1 MVPSVEE
8 LKTVPSPADALQA
21 FAGSDGL
28 ILFDSALQRG
38 RLGRYSFLSADPI
51 ASFNVERAVF
61 ADDPFAA
68 MRAAVAQLN
77 DQFQLE
83 RLPELPP
90 FQGGVAGMLSYELGG
105 CWERIPRT
113 GKDEF
118 ELPDAWFGIYD
129 WVIAWDHQQN
139 RAWVISHGLPKM
151 VDWVADDAESPM
163 GDADQNSCQNRAAAR
178 IRDVV
183 ARLSVTG
190 VERAAGSLLR
200 NDRSPVSTC
209 ATDSA
214 SAELPANQVSQNTGK
229 ASGTLFQRPVTGQ
242 QISEPWPES
251 ELAKQ
256 HPLPGW
262 AGVTSDYARE
272 GYLAAVERVIEYIH
286 AGDIFQANLSQ
297 RLLARCDVPPTEL
310 YATLRDCNP
319 APFAGFLAHDDWA
332 IVSASPERF
341 LRVENGVVE
350 TRPIKGT
357 RQRRTGPEADLF
369 TRDELRQSEKDVA
382 ENVMIVDLLRNDLSR
397 VCEPGSISVPELCV
411 VETYE
416 TVQHLVSEIRGTLK
430 GFQGRSSRGNVPGST
445 LRATDEADRPGSQP
459 GTWNLEPGTEK
470 CDIWSLLAASF
481 PGGSITG
488 APKVRAMEI
497 ISELEPT
504 ARGPYCGSLFYSGF
518 DGTFDSSILIRS
530 FVCRRGWVQCRVGGG
545 IVAQSDPVDEYE
557 ETLHKAEGMLRALQ
571 RSGLCNQIPK

>member
-1 MVPSVEE
+1 MVPAVEE
-8 LKTVPSPADALQA
+8 LKIVPSPAVALQA

-38 RLGRYSFLSADPI
+38 RLGRYSFLAADPI
-51 ASFNVERAVF
+51 ASFCVERAVF
-61 ADDPFAA
+61 SRAPFASV
-68 MRAAVAQLN
+68 RATVAQLN

-83 RLPELPP
+83 RLPDLPP

-105 CWERIPRT
+105 CWERILRT

-139 RAWVISHGLPKM
+139 RAWVISHGLPM
-151 VDWVADDAESPM
+151 SEDQNTSQTESPNCETE
-163 GDADQNSCQNRAAAR
+163 QSRCRKRAAAR
-178 IRDVV
+178 VQDVV
-183 ARLSVTG
+183 TKLRSAK
-190 VERAAGSLLR
+190 VERTFETQHQVAA
-200 NDRSPVSTC
+200 
-209 ATDSA
+209 ATPD
-214 SAELPANQVSQNTGK
+214 
-229 ASGTLFQRPVTGQ
+229 
-242 QISEPWPES
+242 S
-251 ELAKQ
+251 ELATQ

-262 AGVTSDYARE
+262 DGVTSDYTRQD
-272 GYLAAVERVIEYIH
+272 YLAAVERVIEYIH
-286 AGDIFQANLSQ
+286 AGDIFQVNLSQ
-297 RLLARCDVPPTEL
+297 RLLARCDVPPIEL

-341 LRVENGVVE
+341 LRVENGIVE

-430 GFQGRSSRGNVPGST
+430 GMKELQVPGSGSQV
-445 LRATDEADRPGSQP
+445 DGVNDSQSQP
-459 GTWNLEPGTEK
+459 GALNMEHRTEK
-470 CDIWSLLAASF
+470 CDLWSLLAASF

-504 ARGPYCGSLFYSGF
+504 VRGPYCGSLFYSGF

-545 IVAQSDPVDEYE
+545 IVAQSDPVAEYE

-571 RSGLCNQIPK
+571 RSGLCNQIAK

>member
-1 MVPSVEE
+1 MVPAVEE
-8 LKTVPSPADALQA
+8 LKIVPSPADALQA

-38 RLGRYSFLSADPI
+38 RFGRYSFLAADPI
-51 ASFNVERAVF
+51 ATFNVERA
-61 ADDPFAA
+61 AYSGDPFASVRTVIA
-68 MRAAVAQLN
+68 RLN

-83 RLPELPP
+83 RLPDLPP
-90 FQGGVAGMLSYELGG
+90 FQGGVAGMLSYELGR
-105 CWERIPRT
+105 CWEKIPRN

-118 ELPDAWFGIYD
+118 DLPDALFGIYD

-139 RAWVISHGLPKM
+139 RVWVISHGLPTM
-151 VDWVADDAESPM
+151 EVQ
-163 GDADQNSCQNRAAAR
+163 DADQIESSIGEVGQCDCQERASAR
-178 IRDVV
+178 ILDVV
-183 ARLSVTG
+183 TKVSSVDPDRT
-190 VERAAGSLLR
+190 VDAQQR
-200 NDRSPVSTC
+200 N
-209 ATDSA
+209 
-214 SAELPANQVSQNTGK
+214 AEPL
-229 ASGTLFQRPVTGQ
+229 
-242 QISEPWPES
+242 PES

-256 HPLPGW
+256 HSLPGW
-262 AGVTSDYARE
+262 DGVTSDFTRE
-272 GYLAAVERVIEYIH
+272 DYLTAVERVIDYIH

-357 RQRRTGPEADLF
+357 RQRRTAPEADLF

-430 GFQGRSSRGNVPGST
+430 GFRVPSSRFQVEGAINSKPQ
-445 LRATDEADRPGSQP
+445 L
-459 GTWNLEPGTEK
+459 GTPNLEHRTEN
-470 CDIWSLLAASF
+470 CDLWSLLAASF

-504 ARGPYCGSLFYSGF
+504 VRGPYCGSLFYSGF

-545 IVAQSDPVDEYE
+545 IVAQSEPAAEYE

-571 RSGLCNQIPK
+571 HSGLCQPIVK

>member
-1 MVPSVEE
+1 MAPVVEE
-8 LKTVPSPADALQA
+8 LKVVPSPADALQA
-21 FAGSDGL
+21 FAGTDGL

-38 RLGRYSFLSADPI
+38 RLGRYSFLAADPI
-51 ASFNVERAVF
+51 ATFNIERA
-61 ADDPFAA
+61 AYSNDPFTSV
-68 MRAAVAQLN
+68 RATFDRLN

-83 RLPELPP
+83 RLPDLPP

-105 CWERIPRT
+105 CWEKVPRT

-129 WVIAWDHQQN
+129 WVIAWDHQQD
-139 RAWVISHGLPKM
+139 RAWVISHGLPKIE
-151 VDWVADDAESPM
+151 VQDAEQAQSPI
-163 GDADQNSCQNRAAAR
+163 AEVDQSDCQGRAAAR
-178 IRDVV
+178 IQHVV
-183 ARLSVTG
+183 VRLCASDK
-190 VERAAGSLLR
+190 ERPF
-200 NDRSPVSTC
+200 DT
-209 ATDSA
+209 
-214 SAELPANQVSQNTGK
+214 QK
-229 ASGTLFQRPVTGQ
+229 
-242 QISEPWPES
+242 QIADALPES
-251 ELAKQ
+251 GLAEQ

-262 AGVTSDYARE
+262 ASVTSDFTRDD
-272 GYLAAVERVIEYIH
+272 YLAAVERVIEYIH

-297 RLLARCDVPPTEL
+297 RLLARCDVPATEL
-310 YATLRDCNP
+310 YSTLRDCNP
-319 APFAGFLAHDDWA
+319 APFAGFLAYDDWA

-341 LRVENGVVE
+341 LRVEDGVVE

-397 VCEPGSISVPELCV
+397 VCEPGSISVPDLCV

-430 GFQGRSSRGNVPGST
+430 KGKVDGEQKS
-445 LRATDEADRPGSQP
+445 
-459 GTWNLEPGTEK
+459 
-470 CDIWSLLAASF
+470 DIWSLLAASF

-504 ARGPYCGSLFYSGF
+504 VRGPYCGSLFYSGF

-530 FVCRRGWVQCRVGGG
+530 FVCRKGWVQCRVGGG
-545 IVAQSDPVDEYE
+545 IVAQSEPTAEYE

-571 RSGLCNQIPK
+571 RSGLCQTIAK

>member
-1 MVPSVEE
+1 M
-8 LKTVPSPADALQA
+8 
-21 FAGSDGL
+21 
-28 ILFDSALQRG
+28 LFDSALQRD
-38 RLGRYSFLSADPI
+38 RLGRYSFLTANPI
-51 ASFNVERAVF
+51 TTFEIQRATFASN
-61 ADDPFAA
+61 PFAA
-68 MRAAVAQLN
+68 VQKTVAQLS
-77 DQFQLE
+77 DHFQFS
-83 RLPELPP
+83 RLPDLPP

-105 CWERIPRT
+105 SWERIPRIRT
-113 GKDEF
+113 DEF

-129 WVIAWDHQQN
+129 WVVAWDHQQN
-139 RAWVISHGLPKM
+139 RAWVIAHGLPKIDLQDSDTEGLS
-151 VDWVADDAESPM
+151 VRDAAPGERF
-163 GDADQNSCQNRAAAR
+163 DRATTR
-178 IRDVV
+178 IREVTVTLNSVSGRSNGVV
-183 ARLSVTG
+183 SSVVRS
-190 VERAAGSLLR
+190 VER
-200 NDRSPVSTC
+200 
-209 ATDSA
+209 
-214 SAELPANQVSQNTGK
+214 
-229 ASGTLFQRPVTGQ
+229 F
-242 QISEPWPES
+242 PEAD
-251 ELAKQ
+251 LAPQ
-256 HPLPGW
+256 HCLPGW
-262 AGVTSDYARE
+262 EGVTSDFSRDR
-272 GYLAAVERVIEYIH
+272 YLTAVERVIEYIH

-297 RLLARCDVPPTEL
+297 RLLARCDLPPVDL
-310 YATLRDCNP
+310 YSSLRSCNA

-357 RQRRTGPEADLF
+357 RKRRTGPEADLF

-416 TVQHLVSEIRGTLK
+416 TVQHLVSEIRGTLQHGENSDEK
-430 GFQGRSSRGNVPGST
+430 SS
-445 LRATDEADRPGSQP
+445 
-459 GTWNLEPGTEK
+459 
-470 CDIWSLLAASF
+470 DIWALLAASF

-504 ARGPYCGSLFYSGF
+504 VRGPYCGSLFYSGF

-545 IVAQSDPVDEYE
+545 IVAQSDPVAEYE

-571 RSGLCNQIPK
+571 RSGLCQPLAK

>member
-1 MVPSVEE
+1 MVPAVEE
-8 LKTVPSPADALQA
+8 LKIVPSPADALQA
-21 FAGSDGL
+21 FAGSNGL

-38 RLGRYSFLSADPI
+38 RLGRYSFLAADPI
-51 ASFNVERAVF
+51 ATFNVERA
-61 ADDPFAA
+61 AYSSDPFASVRTMIA
-68 MRAAVAQLN
+68 RLN

-83 RLPELPP
+83 RLPDLPP
-90 FQGGVAGMLSYELGG
+90 FQGGVAGMLSYELGR
-105 CWERIPRT
+105 CWERISRS

-118 ELPDAWFGIYD
+118 DLPDAWFGIYD
-129 WVIAWDHQQN
+129 WVIAWDHQQDQ
-139 RAWVISHGLPKM
+139 AWVIAHGLPEIE
-151 VDWVADDAESPM
+151 VQDGEQARSTIDAR
-163 GDADQNSCQNRAAAR
+163 DQSGCAERATAR
-178 IRDVV
+178 IRDVIT
-183 ARLSVTG
+183 RLRTVDS
-190 VERAAGSLLR
+190 ERMADAEMAVDAQQR
-200 NDRSPVSTC
+200 NGDPLS
-209 ATDSA
+209 
-214 SAELPANQVSQNTGK
+214 
-229 ASGTLFQRPVTGQ
+229 
-242 QISEPWPES
+242 ES

-262 AGVTSDYARE
+262 DGVTSDFTRDD
-272 GYLAAVERVIEYIH
+272 YLTAVERVIEFIH

-310 YATLRDCNP
+310 YATLRHCNP
-319 APFAGFLAHDDWA
+319 APFASFLAHDDWA

-357 RQRRTGPEADLF
+357 RQRRIAPEADLF

-430 GFQGRSSRGNVPGST
+430 GFQVPGPRFQVEGANDSKPQLKT
-445 LRATDEADRPGSQP
+445 PD
-459 GTWNLEPGTEK
+459 LEHGIEE
-470 CDIWSLLAASF
+470 CDLWSLLAASF

-504 ARGPYCGSLFYSGF
+504 VRGPYCGSLFYAGF

-545 IVAQSDPVDEYE
+545 IVAQSEPAAEYE

-571 RSGLCNQIPK
+571 RSGLCQPIVK